1 MVYNSTVHGNWGT
14 HKKKL
19 DSHALLYLA
28 LLVIGGEVVEP
39 HLHVLDGHH
48 QLPQAK

>member
-1 MVYNSTVHGNWGT
+1 MMYNSTVHGNWGT

-19 DSHALLYLA
+19 GYHTLLYPA

-39 HLHVLDGHH
+39 HLHVLDGLH